1 MINNIFLVIGFI
13 GQAFFSM
20 RFIIQWIY
28 SESKKKSLIPMSF
41 WYLSIVGSL
50 LLTSYAIYRR
60 DPVFI
65 VGYLFNSIVYIRNIM
80 LTKKEDSAKKT

>member
-28 SESKKKSLIPMSF
+28 SESKKKSIIPMSF
-41 WYLSIVGSL
+41 WYLSIIGSL
-50 LLTSYAIYRR
+50 LLTAYAIYRK

-65 VGYLFNSIVYIRNIM
+65 AGYFFNSIVYIRNII
-80 LTKKEDSAKKT
+80 LTNNEQKSN